1 MANRK
6 KHIRAKQTKHSK
18 IVRSR
23 SSGTLN
29 PQTLPEYLATTDR
42 FKETWNR
49 AEHVISKMRSEGM
62 SLQRVSQH
70 FDISP
75 KIVIRLAGSALRKN
89 ANGKYRAKATD
100 KLLRVLVILTND
112 GLREIALL
120 DSREAS
126 LVGKYWAA
134 VEKYLE
140 TGDESALHKIRRK
153 TFTDAEGKR
162 IRLIKDVAE
171 LERLG
176 SAGVLSFESLYAK
189 AA

>member
-1 MANRK
+1 MVNRK
-6 KHIRAKQTKHSK
+6 RNIRSKKTKHSK
-18 IVRSR
+18 LVRSR
-23 SSGTLN
+23 SSRTQN
-29 PQTLPEYLATTDR
+29 PQTLAEYAATTDR

-49 AEHVISKMRSEGM
+49 AEHAISKMRSEGM
-62 SLQRVSQH
+62 SLQGASRH

-89 ANGKYRAKATD
+89 PNGKYRAKSTD
-100 KLLRVLVILTND
+100 KLLRVLVILTNS
-112 GLREIALL
+112 GLQEIAVL

-140 TGDESALHKIRRK
+140 SGDESALRKIRRK
-153 TFTDAEGKR
+153 TFTDANGKR
-162 IRLIKDVAE
+162 IRLIKNVAE

>member
-1 MANRK
+1 
-6 KHIRAKQTKHSK
+6 
-18 IVRSR
+18 
-23 SSGTLN
+23 
-29 PQTLPEYLATTDR
+29 
-42 FKETWNR
+42 
-49 AEHVISKMRSEGM
+49 MRSEGI
-62 SLQRVSQH
+62 SLQRASRH
-70 FDISP
+70 FGISS
-75 KIVIRLAGSALRKN
+75 KIVIRLVGSALRRN
-89 ANGKYRAKATD
+89 PSGKYRPKATD

-140 TGDESALHKIRRK
+140 TGNESALRKIRRK
-153 TFTDAEGKR
+153 TFTDADGKR
-162 IRLIKDVAE
+162 IRLIKNIAE